1 MVPKE
6 PESPVS
12 QLERV
17 ELVLGAVELEGYM
30 TLSQISAA
38 TGIPRS
44 SAHRLLERM
53 VKLRWLLRV
62 GDCYELGTR
71 IFELGSEAVRNHWFH
86 RIAYPYLAELQERT
100 QLVVHLAYLDGS
112 DVVYWDKLPGTT
124 GGRVPTRIGGRQP
137 AHRTALGKALLAA
150 EPDRCLKHPGFDSMK
165 RSTPITITDRDELA
179 REIVKVRNDGVA
191 FDRGEALVEIGCV
204 AATVSAGHANTSDGY
219 TTTAAISICGPLRQ
233 IGNEL
238 VNPLRAV
245 ANRITRAATVN
256 PMIDSRDELAR
267 DLTSPVTSQL
277 DFRCVSDERER
288 L

>member
-1 MVPKE
+1 MAPRRR

-17 ELVLGAVELEGYM
+17 DLVLEALELEGYL

-38 TGIPRS
+38 TGIPPS

-71 IFELGSEAVRNHWFH
+71 MFELGSEAVRNHWFH
-86 RIAYPYLAELQERT
+86 RIAYPYLAELQQRT

-112 DVVYWDKLPGTT
+112 DVVYWDKLPGTI
-124 GGRVPTRIGGRQP
+124 GVRVPTRIGGHQP

-150 EPDRCLKHPGFDSMK
+150 EPDRCLEHPGFDSMK
-165 RSTPITITDRDELA
+165 RSTPATITDRDELA
-179 REIVKVRNDGVA
+179 REVVKVREDGVA
-191 FDRGEALVEIGCV
+191 FDRGEALVDIGCI
-204 AATVSAGHANTSDGY
+204 AATVSAGHGSTSDGY

-233 IGNEL
+233 IGCEFIS
-238 VNPLRAV
+238 PLRAAV
-245 ANRITRAATVN
+245 SKINRAAAVN
-256 PMIDSRDELAR
+256 PMIDS
-267 DLTSPVTSQL
+267 
-277 DFRCVSDERER
+277 
-288 L
+288 